1 MTWPC
6 FSGASRLIELPWP
19 VVWDLVVLVLEK
31 QTSPQVVHSTNSC
44 VSPTEGQLLCGVENR
59 ATKGSL

>member
-1 MTWPC
+1 MMWPC

-44 VSPTEGQLLCGVENR
+44 VSPTEGQLLRGVENR